1 MNITVKFTPTSLGFF
16 SSLLFFFCCLSYNQC
31 ELHVTTIPQQL
42 QMHYCT
48 AIVFFHKTVQS
59 QAEGMRNDIYH
70 KEMASMLFFVLLSM

>member
-1 MNITVKFTPTSLGFF
+1 MKTSLGFF

-31 ELHVTTIPQQL
+31 ELHVTVPQQL
-42 QMHYCT
+42 QMHCT